1 MLQTLWECETEP
13 LSIANT
19 EMQSLE
25 NALAFIEEAV
35 YKHSGEPLS
44 DLQKLILRAAWE
56 GNQKTYSQIAAEYNY
71 SDKYLQQ
78 VVGPKLWQLISN
90 ALGQKVTKSNL
101 KVILTQ
107 QLTAQEDS
115 SKSSAITKVSSA
127 KTASELEYP
136 TDSVPLGSPFYVIRT
151 PHEPNCYASALKP
164 GALIRIKAPRQM
176 GKTSLMKRILAHAK
190 ENEIQT
196 VTLNFQQ
203 AEKQIVNNLNTLL
216 RWLCANI
223 SRQLNMSPKLD
234 DYWDEDIGSK
244 MSCTL
249 YMEGYLLEATETP
262 LVLALEEVSELF
274 DYPSVAQ
281 EFLTMLRTWHE
292 YTKAEPSWRKLR
304 LVMVQSTENYVALP
318 INQSPFN
325 VGLEINLAPFTPQQ
339 VQDLIEVH
347 GLHLSTEQL
356 NHLMEL
362 LGGHPYLVRLLLYHW
377 AQQPDSLEQLLETA
391 HTDAGIYRDHLH
403 RYLWTLQQ
411 YPKLSAAF
419 QQVLNS
425 TTAVAIEQMQ
435 AFKLNS
441 MGLVNLRGNSV
452 TLTCNLYRQ
461 YFNEQILYS

>member
-1 MLQTLWECETEP
+1 MLQTVWKCETEP
-13 LSIANT
+13 LSIVNT
-19 EMQSLE
+19 DMQSLE
-25 NALAFIEEAV
+25 NALAFIEETV

-44 DLQKLILRAAWE
+44 DLQKLILREAWE

-107 QLTAQEDS
+107 QLTAQDYS
-115 SKSSAITKVSSA
+115 NKSSATAEDAAA
-127 KTASELEYP
+127 KNTIELEYP

-151 PHEPNCYASALKP
+151 PHEPNCYANALKS

-176 GKTSLMKRILAHAK
+176 GKTSLMKRILAYAK
-190 ENEIQT
+190 ENGLET

-203 AEKQIVNNLNTLL
+203 AEKSTLNNLNSLL
-216 RWLCANI
+216 RWVCANI
-223 SRQLNMSPKLD
+223 SRQLNIIPKLD

-249 YMEGYLLEATETP
+249 YMEGHLLEATQTP
-262 LVLALEEVSELF
+262 LIIALEEVSELF
-274 DYPSVAQ
+274 DYPSIAQ
-281 EFLTMLRTWHE
+281 EFFTMLRTWHE
-292 YTKAEPSWRKLR
+292 YTKAEPNWRKLR
-304 LVMVQSTENYVALP
+304 IVMVQSTENYVALP

-325 VGLEINLAPFTPQQ
+325 VGIEINLAPFTLQQ
-339 VQDLIEVH
+339 VQHLIKVH
-347 GLHLSTEQL
+347 GLDLSTEQL
-356 NHLMEL
+356 NHLMQL
-362 LGGHPYLVRLLLYHW
+362 LGGHPYLVRLLLYNW

-425 TTAVAIEQMQ
+425 TTPVTIEPMQ

-441 MGLVNLRGNSV
+441 MGLVNFRGNSV
-452 TLTCNLYRQ
+452 TLTCNLYGQ
-461 YFNEQILYS
+461 YFGDQILQG

>member
-1 MLQTLWECETEP
+1 MDV
-13 LSIANT
+13 
-19 EMQSLE
+19 QSLE
-25 NALAFIEEAV
+25 NALEFFEEAV
-35 YKHSGEPLS
+35 YKHSGETLS
-44 DLQKLILRAAWE
+44 DLQKLILREAWE

-90 ALGQKVTKSNL
+90 ALGQKVSKSNL

-107 QLTAQEDS
+107 QLTAPENS
-115 SKSSAITKVSSA
+115 SKSPA
-127 KTASELEYP
+127 KTEVSAAKNVIELEYP
-136 TDSVPLGSPFYVIRT
+136 TDSVPLDSPFYVMRT
-151 PHEPNCYASALKP
+151 PHEPTCYAAALKV

-176 GKTSLMKRILAHAK
+176 GKTSLLKRILAHAK
-190 ENEIQT
+190 ANETQT

-203 AEKQIVNNLNTLL
+203 AEKQTIDRLNSLL
-216 RWLCANI
+216 RWICANI
-223 SRQLNMSPKLD
+223 SRQLNIIPKLD

-249 YMEGYLLEATETP
+249 YMEGHLLEATETP
-262 LVLALEEVSELF
+262 IIIAFEEVSELF

-292 YTKAEPSWRKLR
+292 YTKSERIWRKLR
-304 LVMVQSTENYVALP
+304 IIMVQSTENYVALP

-325 VGLEINLAPFTPQQ
+325 VGLEINLLPFTPEQ
-339 VQDLIEVH
+339 VEHLIKMH
-347 GLHLSTEQL
+347 GLHLSKEQL
-356 NHLMEL
+356 NYLMQL

-377 AQQPDSLEQLLETA
+377 AQQPDSLKELLETA
-391 HTDAGIYRDHLH
+391 HTDGGIYRDYLH

-411 YPKLSAAF
+411 YPNLSAAF

-425 TTAVAIEQMQ
+425 TNPVAIEQMQ

-441 MGLVNLRGNSV
+441 MGLVNLHGNAV

-461 YFNEQILYS
+461 YFGDKILCS

>member
-19 EMQSLE
+19 DMQSLE

-35 YKHSGEPLS
+35 YKHSGEPLT

-107 QLTAQEDS
+107 QLNAQEDS
-115 SKSSAITKVSSA
+115 SKSPATREVSSA
-127 KTASELEYP
+127 KTAIELEYP

-151 PHEPNCYASALKP
+151 PHEPNCYANALKP
-164 GALIRIKAPRQM
+164 GDIRIKAPRQM
-176 GKTSLMKRILAHAK
+176 GNNSLMKRILAQAK

-203 AEKQIVNNLNTLL
+203 AEKSTLNNLNSLL
-216 RWLCANI
+216 RWVCANI

-292 YTKAEPSWRKLR
+292 YTKAEPSWGKLR
-304 LVMVQSTENYVALP
+304 LVMVQYTENYVALP

-356 NHLMEL
+356 NDLMQL

-419 QQVLNS
+419 EQVLNS
-425 TTAVAIEQMQ
+425 TTPVAIDQVQ

-441 MGLVNLRGNSV
+441 MGLVSLGGNCVS
-452 TLTCNLYRQ
+452 LTCNLYRQ
-461 YFNEQILYS
+461 YFGDQILCS

>member
-1 MLQTLWECETEP
+1 MD
-13 LSIANT
+13 
-19 EMQSLE
+19 MQSLE
-25 NALAFIEEAV
+25 NALAFVEEAV

-107 QLTAQEDS
+107 QLSTQEN
-115 SKSSAITKVSSA
+115 SSASSATTEVSSA
-127 KTASELEYP
+127 KTEIELEYP
-136 TDSVPLGSPFYVIRT
+136 TDSVPLNSPFYVIRT
-151 PHEPNCYASALKP
+151 PHEPNCYASAIKP

-176 GKTSLMKRILAHAK
+176 GKTSLMRRILAHAK
-190 ENEIQT
+190 ANGIKP

-203 AEKQIVNNLNTLL
+203 AEKQIVNHLNGLL
-216 RWLCANI
+216 RWVCANI

-262 LVLALEEVSELF
+262 IVLAFEEVSEVF

-292 YTKAEPSWRKLR
+292 YTKAEPSWHKLR

-325 VGLEINLAPFTPQQ
+325 VGLEINLTPFSPQQ
-339 VQDLIEVH
+339 VHDLIEVH
-347 GLHLSTEQL
+347 SLHLSTEQL
-356 NHLMEL
+356 NHLMQL

-377 AQQPDSLEQLLETA
+377 AQQPDNLPQLLEIA
-391 HTDAGIYRDHLH
+391 HTDAGIYRAHLH

-411 YPKLSAAF
+411 YPQLSAAF
-419 QQVLNS
+419 QQVINS
-425 TTAVAIEQMQ
+425 TTPVAIEQMQ

-452 TLTCNLYRQ
+452 TLTCDLYRQ
-461 YFNEQILYS
+461 YFGEQILSR

>member
-1 MLQTLWECETEP
+1 
-13 LSIANT
+13 
-19 EMQSLE
+19 MQSLE

-35 YKHSGEPLS
+35 YKHSGEALS

-107 QLTAQEDS
+107 QLTAQDDS
-115 SKSSAITKVSSA
+115 SEPAATTTEISSA
-127 KTASELEYP
+127 KTAIDLEYP
-136 TDSVPLGSPFYVIRT
+136 TDSVPLDSPFYVIRT
-151 PHEPNCYASALKP
+151 PHEPNCYASAIKP

-176 GKTSLMKRILAHAK
+176 GKTSLMKRILAYAK
-190 ENEIQT
+190 ENGIQA

-203 AEKQIVNNLNTLL
+203 AEKQTINHLNSLL

-223 SRQLNMSPKLD
+223 SRQLHIIPKLD

-249 YMEGYLLEATETP
+249 YMEGHLLEATETP
-262 LVLALEEVSELF
+262 IILALEEVSELF
-274 DYPSVAQ
+274 DYPAVAQ

-292 YTKAEPSWRKLR
+292 YTKAEPNWRKLR
-304 LVMVQSTENYVALP
+304 LLMIQSTENYVALP

-325 VGLEINLAPFTPQQ
+325 VGLEINLSPFTPEQ
-339 VQDLIEVH
+339 VQALIKVH
-347 GLHLSTEQL
+347 GLHVSTEEL
-356 NHLMEL
+356 NHLMRS

-391 HTDAGIYRDHLH
+391 YTDAGIYRDHLH

-411 YPKLSAAF
+411 YPKLSDGF
-419 QQVLNS
+419 VEVLNS
-425 TTAVAIEQMQ
+425 TTPVTIEQMQ

-452 TLTCNLYRQ
+452 ALTCDLYRQ
-461 YFNEQILYS
+461 YFGAQILSS